1 MVARVDRWLRVAVG
15 QDRVGLGSEYPTPVN
30 FRARN
35 DDPAEFVRQGHD
47 EQNATQN
54 QASERSAISEVVY
67 GTITILA
74 VILALEE
81 HSSGPWQ
88 VTFTIVGTTY
98 ALAFARAYA
107 DLIAETLHR
116 GRRLG
121 RSDLLLIWREAR
133 PVMVYSQLPT
143 LVFVLSAVGLLPLGL
158 SFTIAE
164 TVGVLVLLF
173 AGYRVGRRVGASR
186 LRSLLSGLAIA
197 SVGGLVILLK
207 VLTH

>member
-1 MVARVDRWLRVAVG
+1 M
-15 QDRVGLGSEYPTPVN
+15 
-30 FRARN
+30 
-35 DDPAEFVRQGHD
+35 RQRHD
-47 EQNATQN
+47 AQNAARTR
-54 QASERSAISEVVY
+54 ASEKSAISEVVY

-81 HSSGPWQ
+81 YASGPWQ
-88 VTFTIVGTTY
+88 VAFTIVGTTY

-121 RSDLLLIWREAR
+121 RYDLLLIWREAR

-143 LVFVLSAVGLLPLGL
+143 LVFVLSALGLLPLGL
-158 SFTIAE
+158 SFMIAE
-164 TVGVLVLLF
+164 TVGVLVLFF
-173 AGYRVGRRVGASR
+173 AGYLVGRRVGASR
-186 LRSLLSGLAIA
+186 LRSLLSSLAIA